1 MAKLTARSGAMFTV
15 LVGLAAAP
23 ACAKHHSPTTAERA
37 EIAHGEVK
45 ASDSMTATVDAI
57 DAANQA
63 VYLHDDQ
70 GNHFAVQADRGAVER
85 LQPQD
90 QIKVVYQ
97 ESVSFALQEPKQVD
111 PNQKT
116 KVEDLTQLQG
126 RDAVQFGRKIS
137 TTVQILSVGEKGS
150 AVEFRAPEGQVR
162 TVAVQ
167 DERNR
172 EKIAALRPG
181 DKVAVTYVEKLG
193 LQLDESHVGERI
205 QRGLEQG
212 QNEAAPEAH

>member
-1 MAKLTARSGAMFTV
+1 MAKLTARSGAMFMV
-15 LVGLAAAP
+15 LAGLAAAP
-23 ACAKHHSPTTAERA
+23 ACAKHHGPTTAERA
-37 EIAHGEVK
+37 QIAHGVMK
-45 ASDSMTATVDAI
+45 ASDSLTATVDSV

-70 GNHFAVQADRGAVER
+70 GRHFAVQADRGAVER

-90 QIKVVYQ
+90 EIKVVYQ
-97 ESVSFALQEPKQVD
+97 ESVQFALQEPKQVD

-137 TTVQILSVGEKGS
+137 TTVQILTVGDKGT
-150 AVEFRAPEGQVR
+150 AVEFRGPEGQVR
-162 TVAVQ
+162 TVAID
-167 DERNR
+167 DEKSR

-181 DKVAVTYVEKLG
+181 DTVAVTYVEKLG
-193 LQLDESHVGERI
+193 LKLDESHVGKRI
-205 QRGLEQG
+205 QRGIEQG
-212 QNEAAPEAH
+212 QEEVEPGTR